1 MDSSF
6 AIILFVCA
14 FVTITIA
21 IIAAALIG
29 LKRGGLRRDR
39 GVPMGFGIETP
50 ENSIGSST
58 SGPELQQHHHHH
70 HHHHSG
76 ADASHHHSHSTI
88 DSSSAHHSS
97 PSDSGGGGF
106 SGGHH

>member
-1 MDSSF
+1 MDSSLF
-6 AIILFVCA
+6 IILFVCA
-14 FVTITIA
+14 LVTVTIA
-21 IIAAALIG
+21 IIAAAWIG
-29 LKRGGLRRDR
+29 LKRGDLRRDS

-50 ENSIGSST
+50 ENSSGSST
-58 SGPELQQHHHHH
+58 SGNELHH

-76 ADASHHHSHSTI
+76 ADASHHHSHSTG
-88 DSSSAHHSS
+88 DSGATHHSS